1 MNTQSFYPTMYYRH
15 EGASKNR
22 TVRFGQPGFRFRGNM
37 NLIYGFSVTKDDVIT
52 IGWMRALAQAVSEGI
67 ARFFRSSLH
76 QRILHPADGSFFGG
90 TAHCEALPD
99 FESFSTCFATIRFPI
114 CAPIHAVTITPAS
127 STIQPHD

>member
-52 IGWMRALAQAVSEGI
+52 IG
-67 ARFFRSSLH
+67 
-76 QRILHPADGSFFGG
+76 
-90 TAHCEALPD
+90 
-99 FESFSTCFATIRFPI
+99 
-114 CAPIHAVTITPAS
+114 
-127 STIQPHD
+127 